1 MALTN
6 SAISRRTI
14 LKTATLIPGALLV
27 SGFWDPA
34 TAIGGGATARKALR
48 AAESVTSWV
57 RIAPDNTI
65 TLIASQS
72 EMGQGVTT
80 TLAAALAH
88 EMDVPLSAVTIE
100 FAAFD
105 PAYRDPAYNWM
116 FTGNSQGISS
126 FYDLMRKMGA
136 TAREML
142 VAASAEQ
149 WGVPAASIV
158 CSNGRLSHSKSG
170 RSVPFGDVAAAAA
183 RVPPPP
189 NPALRPESTT
199 PRAPVPRWDIP
210 AKTTGRAI
218 FGIDVVVPGM
228 VIAAVQCAPRRG
240 GRLLSYD
247 RVAVLSQPGVLE
259 AITLPDGLAI
269 VGKTYWQARRAFDKA
284 GLRWSEDGTHLS
296 DNRGLPSI
304 YAERMASG
312 PFFTHQTK
320 GEPPA
325 AATTRSLEATYELP
339 FQAHATMEPM
349 NCTASVSTDHCELWA
364 PTQGMEMCQ
373 TAVAQLTGLPLE
385 RITVHRTFLGGGF
398 GRRLLADFVLQ
409 AVRVSAAVRKPVKL
423 IWSREEDMTHDF
435 YRPAMLHRIAGK
447 LAANGSVVSLTHRV
461 VSPSHM
467 LYIFPRAMF
476 PGVNDWTLP
485 AAPPEKIDTM
495 AVEGLVELPYP
506 IPVQSVEQ
514 HRLELDI
521 PVSVWRTTGHGAN
534 NFVLESFIDELAD
547 AARRDPMALR
557 QELLAGS
564 PRQGRVLDELIDRSQ
579 WNADLPPGRARGAAF
594 AVAFGSIIGM
604 VAEVSLTEGEVR
616 VHRVVSVVD
625 CGRTLDPGI
634 ATSNILGG
642 IVWGLSAMQT
652 AITFDD
658 GLPEQ
663 HNLNTFTP
671 LSLSQTPRCEVHF
684 VESGQALGGTGELGG
699 VPIPAAVCNAVFA
712 ATGRRIRTLPLSRNG
727 LTLA

>member
-1 MALTN
+1 VSGSWGPA
-6 SAISRRTI
+6 SAI
-14 LKTATLIPGALLV
+14 G
-27 SGFWDPA
+27 SG
-34 TAIGGGATARKALR
+34 TTARNAVR
-48 AAESVTSWV
+48 TAQSVTAWV
-57 RIAPDNTI
+57 RVTPDNTI

-88 EMDVPLSAVTIE
+88 ELDVPFSAVTIE
-100 FAAFD
+100 FATFD
-105 PAYRDPAYNWM
+105 PAYRDPVYNWM
-116 FTGNSQGISS
+116 FTGNSEGISS
-126 FYDLMRKMGA
+126 FYEMMRKMGA

-142 VAASAEQ
+142 VAAAAEH

-158 CSNGRLSHSKSG
+158 CSNGRLRDSKSG
-170 RSVPFGDVAAAAA
+170 RSIAFGEVAAAAA
-183 RVPPPP
+183 RVLPPP
-189 NPALRPESTT
+189 NPTLRPESAVT
-199 PRAPVPRWDIP
+199 RSSVPRWDIP
-210 AKTTGRAI
+210 SKTTGRAI
-218 FGIDVVVPGM
+218 FGIDVAVPGM
-228 VIAAVQCAPRRG
+228 MIAVVQCAPRRG
-240 GRLLSYD
+240 GHLLSYD

-259 AITLPDGLAI
+259 AISLPDGLAI

-284 GLRWSEDGTHLS
+284 ALHWSEDGTHLS
-296 DNRGLPSI
+296 SNRGLPSI
-304 YAERMASG
+304 YEERMASG
-312 PFFTHQTK
+312 PFFTHLTK
-320 GEPPA
+320 GEAPA
-325 AATTRSLEATYELP
+325 AATAQSLEATYELP

-349 NCTASVSTDHCELWA
+349 NCTASVSLDHCEIWA

-373 TAVAQLTGLPLE
+373 NAVAQLTGLPLD
-385 RITVHRTFLGGGF
+385 RITVHRTLLGGGF

-409 AVRVSAAVRKPVKL
+409 AVRVSAAIHKPVKV

-435 YRPAMLHRIAGK
+435 YRPAMLHRIAGS
-447 LAANGSVVSLTHRV
+447 LGANGSVVSLTHRI

-476 PGVNDWTLP
+476 PGVQDWTLP

-495 AVEGLVELPYP
+495 AVEGLSELPYA
-506 IPVQSVEQ
+506 IPVQSIEQ

-557 QELLAGS
+557 QELLAHS
-564 PRQGRVLDELIDRSQ
+564 PRQRRVLDELIDRSQ
-579 WNADLPPGRARGAAF
+579 WKAALPPGRARGAAF
-594 AVAFGSIIGM
+594 AVGFGSVIGT
-604 VAEVSLTEGEVR
+604 VAEVSLAEGEVR

-642 IVWGLSAMQT
+642 IVWGLSALQT

-671 LSLSQTPRCEVHF
+671 LSLSQTPYCEVHF
-684 VESGQALGGTGELGG
+684 VESGEALGGTGELGG
-699 VPIPAAVCNAVFA
+699 VPVPAAVCNAVFA